1 MKLRSRLTAGLISAA
16 CCASMLSIMP
26 AFPSVHAETLVGND
40 FEVTYEGWCA
50 TDNVATLTAEQGM
63 GFEGSRGMVVTDR
76 KTSADGAFSAKGLY
90 LEGGVDYDYSVK
102 VFSESDETFRL
113 TLRLVDMNTGAE
125 TVKELVK
132 KNVKAGEWTTLKASY
147 KAPKNSA
154 SFTLTLTTDST
165 SDFRFDDVKVVDP
178 KAKDSVSAATA
189 EKGLKDEFVDYFRVG
204 NILNGGQYGGTVK
217 DSRIQAIMIK
227 DHNAIECENETKPDA
242 TLVQNGST
250 DTNIKVSLNSC
261 AAIIDFCINNGIAFR
276 GHTMVWHSQ
285 TPPWFFRQNFDRNGS
300 YVSSSVMDQRMESYI
315 KNMFNAYKTQYPT
328 LNLYAYDVC
337 NEVIDDGRAAQGG
350 VRTSDWTNI
359 YHNNSFVE
367 KAFTYARQYA
377 PENCKLFYNDYNE
390 FAYDKQNCIIN
401 TILKPLKA
409 KGVLDGMGMQSHVSA
424 AAGGNVWGNTDSYLK
439 AMDTYL
445 NLGIEVQVTELDI
458 ACEAG
463 RYSAT
468 DQANKYKAI
477 FQHAMQW
484 NQTHTYDQGRVTLVQ
499 VWGPKDGNSWVDQYK
514 ENGVVKGNNDPLL
527 YDRSY
532 QPKAAYNA
540 VTSIIPKSQ
549 WGDGTQYKDGFEIK
563 EPELLDDGTW
573 FHYTFEQNDEGMT
586 GRGSAKVAQTS
597 STGYESSHALACTG
611 REASWNGASTSLNGR
626 IFKAGEKYSFSAIVK
641 TDQGSAT
648 EEFKLTLEYTDAN
661 GDANWPNIATATAVK
676 GEWVQLANTSFEIP
690 AGATNISLYVE
701 TSDSTIDFYV
711 DEMIGAPEGTVISGP
726 KAINATKMPGDV
738 NCDGKLNAADLSLMK
753 ACMKKGA
760 YPNAIAKLNA
770 DVNQSG
776 EIDATD
782 VKLLHQFLMTV
793 IDEFPVEAP
802 KVDWTE
808 AEKQF
813 ANIKLA
819 TSYKQDNENNPMT
832 TQRFGA
838 DPGWLVYKDRL
849 YVYTTNDAFEYNGNT
864 LQVNSYN
871 SGTINCVSSADL
883 VNWTD
888 HGAIPVAGR
897 NSRTTN
903 GAARWASFAWAPDAC
918 WKTINGKDTF
928 FLYFADSAG
937 GIGVLTADSPTGPFK
952 DPLGHALITRSTEN
966 CSGVDW
972 MFDPG
977 VYYDP
982 QTNEGYIAFGGGT
995 TNRDASNPKTGRIA
1009 KLGDDMISLVPGTVK
1024 EMQTPYLFEDS
1035 SLIKIGD
1042 TWYYSYCTNF
1052 SVGGQKTINGV
1063 SFNSGQI
1070 LCMTSKEPLATWTG
1084 NNLKSLVLAGMCDK
1098 GGNNH
1103 HSIIYFKD
1111 KYYVLY
1117 HSRQKAIRQFQAE
1130 GLRAWDK
1137 DANNR
1142 AGGWNTTDGNYRST
1156 HINEASFDP
1165 STGKITCTATMGGCK
1180 QLEYLDPYQVV
1191 PAATMANNGGIQVSG
1206 VGNTV
1211 VTNIEKGDWV
1221 KVKGV
1226 DFKNGAKTLTVKASS
1241 QSGAYIKVCA
1251 GGADGTPIAYVQVPA
1266 GGNMTEIPATVL
1278 GANGVT
1284 DLTFVFSGQV
1294 EFDSWQFK

>member
-1 MKLRSRLTAGLISAA
+1 MKLRSRLTAGLVSAA
-16 CCASMLSIMP
+16 CCASMLSVMP
-26 AFPSVHAETLVGND
+26 ALPSVHAETLVGND

-50 TDNVATLTAEQGM
+50 TENIPTLTAENGM
-63 GFEGSRGMVVTDR
+63 GFEGSRGMVITDR
-76 KTSADGAFSAKGLY
+76 KSPEDGAFSAKGLY
-90 LEGGVDYDYSVK
+90 LEGGVKYDYSLK
-102 VFSESDETFRL
+102 VYSETDETFRL
-113 TLRLVDMNTGAE
+113 ALRLVDMTTGEE
-125 TVKELVK
+125 TVKELVSQ
-132 KNVKAGEWTTLKASY
+132 NVKAGEWTTLKASY

-165 SDFRFDDVKVVDP
+165 NDFRFDDVKIVNP

-204 NILNGGQYGGTVK
+204 NILNGGTVS
-217 DSRIQAIMIK
+217 DSRIQAIMIR

-250 DTNIKVSLNSC
+250 DTDIKVSLNRC
-261 AAIIDFCINNGIAFR
+261 ASIIDFCVKNGIAFR

-285 TPPWFFRQNFDRNGS
+285 TPTWFFRQGFQQGGS

-359 YHNNSFVE
+359 YKNNSFVE
-367 KAFTYARQYA
+367 KAFTYARRYA
-377 PENCKLFYNDYNE
+377 PDYCKLFYNDYNE

-424 AAGGNVWGNTDSYLK
+424 AASNAWGDTNSYLS
-439 AMDTYL
+439 AMDKYL

-463 RYSAT
+463 RYSST
-468 DQANKYKAI
+468 QQANKYKAI
-477 FQHAMQW
+477 FEHAMNW
-484 NQTHTYDQGRVTLVQ
+484 NKTHTYDQGRVTLVQ

-514 ENGVVKGNNDPLL
+514 ENGQVKGNNDPLL
-527 YDRSY
+527 YNRSY
-532 QPKAAYNA
+532 QPKEAYTA
-540 VTSIIPKSQ
+540 VTSLIPQSQ
-549 WGDGTQYKDGFEIK
+549 WGDGTKYKDGFEITPP
-563 EPELLDDGTW
+563 EPDKDGYW
-573 FHYTFEQNDEGMT
+573 YHYTFEDGVGGMN
-586 GRGSAKVAQTS
+586 GRGSASVAQS
-597 STGYESSHALACTG
+597 SAAGYNSAHSLAVTG
-611 REASWNGASTSLNGR
+611 RESSWNGATTSLNSM
-626 IFKAGEKYSFSAIVK
+626 IFKPGEKYSFSADVMFDK
-641 TDQGSAT
+641 GSAT
-648 EEFKLTLEYTDAN
+648 EDFYLTLEYTGSD
-661 GDANWPNIATATAVK
+661 GEGHWPHIAAATAIK
-676 GEWVQLANTSFEIP
+676 GEWVQLANVSFEIP
-690 AGATNISLYVE
+690 SDATNISVYVE
-701 TSDSTIDFYV
+701 TADTLTDFYV
-711 DEMIGAPEGTVISGP
+711 DEMIGAPEGTVINGP
-726 KAINATKMPGDV
+726 KEISAKPMPGDV

-753 ACMKKGA
+753 ACIRKGA

-770 DVNQSG
+770 DVNQNA

-782 VKLLHQFLMTV
+782 VKLLHQFLMTE
-793 IDEFPVEAP
+793 IDEFPVETP

-813 ANIKLA
+813 ANIRLA

-864 LQVNSYN
+864 LQINSYN

-903 GAARWASFAWAPDAC
+903 GAAKWASFAWAPDAC
-918 WKTINGKDTF
+918 WKTIDGKDKF

-1009 KLGDDMISLVPGTVK
+1009 KLGDNMISLVPGTVK

-1052 SVGGQKTINGV
+1052 SVGGTKTINGV

-1070 LCMTSKEPLATWTG
+1070 LCMTSKDPLTTWTG
-1084 NNLKSLVLAGMCDK
+1084 SNLKSLVLGGMCDN

-1111 KYYVLY
+1111 KYYILY
-1117 HSRQKAIRQFQAE
+1117 HSRQKAIRQFKAE
-1130 GLRAWDK
+1130 GLVATNSRGEK
-1137 DANNR
+1137 SN
-1142 AGGWNTTDGNYRST
+1142 DGNYRST

-1191 PAATMANNGGIQVSG
+1191 PAETMANNGGIQVSG

-1211 VTNIEKGDWV
+1211 VTDVDKGDWV

-1226 DFKNGAKTLTVKASS
+1226 NFKNGAKTLTVRASS
-1241 QSGAYIKVCA
+1241 RNGAYIKVCA

-1266 GGNMTEIPATVL
+1266 GGNMTEIPTTVL